1 MQLRPVT
8 LDDVALYERMRCDPA
23 MMAELG
29 GPVPR
34 ESIPAKVARDVADVA
49 THGAWIFIAEEDDQ
63 AVGHVCIWD
72 HEEDGERITEIGW
85 MVLPEFQGRG
95 LGRQATG
102 AILEKARAERRWEV
116 VHAFPAVTNAPSNGI
131 CRSLRFEHVGERT
144 VVGFNDTPLR
154 TNHWRLDLRAPGS

>member
-1 MQLRPVT
+1 
-8 LDDVALYERMRCDPA
+8 

-34 ESIPAKVARDVADVA
+34 ESIPAKVASDVADVE

-72 HEEDGERITEIGW
+72 HDEDGERITEIGW

-95 LGRQATG
+95 LGREATRT
-102 AILEKARAERRWEV
+102 ILDRARAEGCWDV
-116 VHAFPAVTNAPSNGI
+116 VHAFPGVTNAPSNGV
-131 CRSLRFEHVGERT
+131 CRSLGFELVGERAII
-144 VVGFNDTPLR
+144 GFNDRPLR
-154 TNHWRLDLRAPGS
+154 ANHWRLDLRSATAP